1 MFTCGSEKNGAVIYD
16 RGTLK
21 PMGGISELKNAVT
34 SIDNDGIGE
43 LPSLLVASQSTL
55 YVLGNKGATKNG
67 LRDDMNEGLE

>member
-1 MFTCGSEKNGAVIYD
+1 MIYD

-43 LPSLLVASQSTL
+43 LPNMLVTSESTL
-55 YVLGNKGATKNG
+55 YILKKKRERVKKDKKDKLSNIK
-67 LRDDMNEGLE
+67 E